1 MRIDT
6 LPEED
11 QHALGHELA
20 DLAVA
25 MGPAWLLD
33 APILLPRPADF
44 PDQWRP
50 DLDGAELMLERLL
63 SLAGLGEVPFTI
75 EAYENDEALLAGLT
89 GWHRTHG
96 AAAFFAGQSDDGALR
111 FGLDVRQLEDAEALS
126 GVWAHEVAHAFR
138 HVHGLVVGDHD
149 VEEELTDLTT
159 IALGFGFLT
168 TNNAW
173 RLRRRTEWNGGYLST
188 QTTTQRF
195 GYLPLQAM
203 AFALGLQVRLRMLT
217 GRAVEVRAIREGLEP
232 AQRETFDATLALGE
246 VEIRALVPMPSA
258 ERWRAVT
265 LPGRPPAQ
273 TLPTPEPMAHE
284 DDETAEPGIGFRVRQ
299 RALLSLTTLIATLI
313 IGSLAAALWPRW
325 GLAAFII
332 VPVVAVLKRR
342 SSLECSVCEADV
354 DATVEQCARCH
365 ARLVD
370 TIETRNH
377 RFDAEARWRRSHEEG
392 TAPADDESA
401 TG

>member
-11 QHALGHELA
+11 QYSLGQELA
-20 DLAVA
+20 ELAVS
-25 MGPAWLLD
+25 MGPTWLLD

-50 DLDGAELMLERLL
+50 DLAGAELMLERLL
-63 SLAGLGEVPFTI
+63 SLAGLGELPFTI
-75 EAYENDEALLAGLT
+75 EAYENDESLHAGLS

-96 AAAFFAGQSDDGALR
+96 AAAFFAGRGDDGALR

-173 RLRRRTEWNGGYLST
+173 RLRRRTEWNGAYVST

-217 GRAVEVRAIREGLEP
+217 GRPVELRAIREGLEP
-232 AQRETFDATLALGE
+232 TQRETFDATLTLGE
-246 VEIRALVPMPSA
+246 VETRALVPIPSVD
-258 ERWRAVT
+258 RWRPVT
-265 LPGRPPAQ
+265 LPARPPAQ
-273 TLPTPEPMAHE
+273 TLPAPEARAE
-284 DDETAEPGIGFRVRQ
+284 EEGEAEPGIGFRVRQ
-299 RALLSLTTLIATLI
+299 RALISLTTLIATLV

-325 GLAAFII
+325 GLVAFII
-332 VPVVAVLKRR
+332 VPVIAVLRRR
-342 SSLECSVCEADV
+342 SALECSVCEADV
-354 DATVEQCARCH
+354 AATATQCGRCR
-365 ARLVD
+365 AQLVD
-370 TIETRNH
+370 TIETRND
-377 RFDAEARWRRSHEEG
+377 RFEAERRWRSSQGMEPENDE
-392 TAPADDESA
+392 PA
-401 TG
+401 GG